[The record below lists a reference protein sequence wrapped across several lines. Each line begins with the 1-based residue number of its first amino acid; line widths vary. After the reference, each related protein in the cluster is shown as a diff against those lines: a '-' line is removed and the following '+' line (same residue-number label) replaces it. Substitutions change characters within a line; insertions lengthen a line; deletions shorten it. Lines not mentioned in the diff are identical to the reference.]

1 MGTLAPLVLVIL
13 CNTGYHLI
21 SKSMPG
27 NINPFL
33 GLVGTYGMA
42 CLGSV
47 LLFFLTK
54 GSVFAAE
61 KVEITIYNLLLGLV
75 VIGVEGGYM
84 LMYRAGWEVSRASL
98 TASICLAV
106 VLVILGT
113 AVFHEALTVRNIF
126 GILLCIGGVIAL
138 KG

>member
-1 MGTLAPLVLVIL
+1 MGALMPLLLVIL

-84 LMYRAGWEVSRASL
+84 LMYRADWEVSRASL

-113 AVFHEALTVRNIF
+113 AVFHEALTFRKIL

>member
-1 MGTLAPLVLVIL
+1 MGALMPLLLVIL

-42 CLGSV
+42 CLGSA

-54 GSVFAAE
+54 DSVFSPE

-84 LMYRAGWEVSRASL
+84 LMYRSGWEVSRASL

-106 VLVILGT
+106 VLVILGA
-113 AVFHEALTVRNIF
+113 AVFHEALTIRKVI

-138 KG
+138 KS

>member
-1 MGTLAPLVLVIL
+1 MNTLAPLLLVIL

-21 SKSMPG
+21 SKSLPG
-27 NINPFL
+27 NLNPFL

-42 CLGSV
+42 CLGSA

-54 GSVFAAE
+54 SSVFA
-61 KVEITIYNLLLGLV
+61 VETSKISIYNLLLGLI

-98 TASICLAV
+98 IASICLAV
-106 VLVILGT
+106 MLVVLG
-113 AVFHEALTVRNIF
+113 AVMFGEALTVRKIF

>member
-1 MGTLAPLVLVIL
+1 MGTLAPLLLVIL
-13 CNTGYHLI
+13 CNTGYHLV

-33 GLVGTYGMA
+33 GLVGTYGIA
-42 CLGSV
+42 CLGSM

-54 GSVFAAE
+54 DSVFSPE

-106 VLVILGT
+106 VLVILGA
-113 AVFHEALTVRNIF
+113 AVFHEALTVRKIF

>member
-1 MGTLAPLVLVIL
+1 MGTLAPLLLVIL
-13 CNTGYHLI
+13 CNTGYHLV

-33 GLVGTYGMA
+33 GLVSTYGIA
-42 CLGSV
+42 CLGSA

-61 KVEITIYNLLLGLV
+61 KAGISLSNLLLGLV
-75 VIGVEGGYM
+75 VIGIEGGYM
-84 LMYRAGWEVSRASL
+84 LMYRTGWEISRASL
-98 TASICLAV
+98 IASICLAV
-106 VLVILGT
+106 VLVILGS
-113 AVFHEALTVRNIF
+113 AVFQETLTVRKIV
-126 GILLCIGGVIAL
+126 GILLCIGGVIEL